1 MNTDTPRDDGSSEL
15 PELMQQL
22 SSVDENTPE
31 AAKNETSISDN
42 NGGRIEL
49 NEGDANDNRIQGVDP

>member
-1 MNTDTPRDDGSSEL
+1 MSTDTPRDDGSSEL

-22 SSVDENTPE
+22 SSVDENRHE
-31 AAKNETSISDN
+31 ASRNETSISDN

-49 NEGDANDNRIQGVDP
+49 DEGKSQDGTIHGVES